1 MAIAAYPATVKIGAN
16 TIQDIMTVELP
27 LKMDTVE
34 TTAFGGSGGAT
45 VGTKTFIPTLLGSSF
60 KMSGSWNKADS
71 TGQLLLE
78 TAFFARTLVTLI
90 FSPNGG
96 TNTYTATFWITDYPI
111 KADTKG
117 KVDVD
122 YTCLMNGGIT
132 LV

>member
-1 MAIAAYPATVKIGAN
+1 MAIAAYPATVKIGSN
-16 TIQDIMTVELP
+16 TIQDVMTVELP

-34 TTAFGGSGGAT
+34 TTSFGGSGGAT
-45 VGTKTFIPTLLGSSF
+45 VGTKTFIPTLLSATF
-60 KMSGSWNKADS
+60 KMIANWNKAD
-71 TGQLLLE
+71 TNGQLLLE

-90 FSPNGG
+90 FSPNT

-117 KVDVD
+117 VVGVD
-122 YTCLMNGGIT
+122 YSCLMNGGIT